1 MNIKLT
7 LTDQELGFLYGMLYR
22 ATQERSFRRR
32 RGSSLTEAE
41 KLAQKLS
48 MSVRMKARKAL
59 PQGAAQAIEVMN
71 AGLL

>member
-7 LTDQELGFLYGMLYR
+7 FTDQELGFLYGMLYR
-22 ATQERSFRRR
+22 ATQERSYRRR
-32 RGSSLTEAE
+32 RGSQPSEAE

-48 MSVRMKARKAL
+48 MSLRVKTRKAL
-59 PQGAAQAIEVMN
+59 PAGAAQAIEVMN